1 MYQLINTLM
10 YRKLLFLIIT
20 IFTFQGLYAQQE
32 LGLHMMRSLGQ
43 AGKTNPAIA
52 PKEKLFIGIPG
63 AAFNYYH
70 TAGAIND
77 LLKKENGQN
86 ILDLDE
92 LIVQADPENDLNID
106 LELETIRLHYRLGK
120 VSLSFNHAIKSNTF
134 IHYPKTLPQL
144 FWQGNGQFV
153 GQEVNFGPEQ
163 QSSAY
168 NEFGLGVALDLG
180 KLSIGGRAKFL
191 SGIGDVSTD
200 REQASLHTSD
210 DIYQLR
216 LQTDYNINTSTFA
229 PTFLFDSLGTVGVE
243 YSFDDILS
251 FNDIFTSN
259 TGYAFDLGLTYQLT
273 EKLELAV
280 SVIDLGQITWNDKV
294 TQYRSTGSFEYDG
307 LDISNIFQDDEL
319 DFGGTLDTL
328 EQIFDFKESSNDYT
342 TKLAGKVYA
351 SATYQLNDRW
361 ELGGMYY
368 SEHFRGRTNV
378 AAAVSANTRIG
389 KFVQLG
395 ASYAMR
401 NESFANVG
409 LNVIATVGTFQLY
422 AVTDNVIGMI
432 SPYDSEN
439 VNGRI
444 GLNIILN

>member
-1 MYQLINTLM
+1 MY
-10 YRKLLFLIIT
+10 KKGLLLIIAT
-20 IFTFQGLYAQQE
+20 FIFQGLYAQQE

-43 AGKTNPAIA
+43 AGKTNPAIV
-52 PKEKLFIGIPG
+52 PQQKLFIGVPG
-63 AAFNYYH
+63 VAFNYYH

-77 LLKKENGQN
+77 LLKKENGKN

-92 LIVQADPENDLNID
+92 LIAQADPENDLNID
-106 LELETIRLHYRLGK
+106 LEVETIRLYYRLGK
-120 VSLSFNHAIKSNTF
+120 LSLSFNHAIKSNTF

-153 GQEVNFGPEQ
+153 GQEVSFGPEQ

-168 NEFGLGVALDLG
+168 NEFGLGAALEVG
-180 KLSIGGRAKFL
+180 KLSIGGRVKFL

-200 REQASLHTSD
+200 RNQASLYTDD

-243 YSFDDILS
+243 YTFDDILN

-259 TGYAFDLGLTYQLT
+259 TGYAFDLGLTYQAT
-273 EKLELAV
+273 EKLQLAL
-280 SVIDLGQITWNDKV
+280 SVIDIGQIKWNDKV
-294 TQYRSTGSFEYDG
+294 TQYRSNGTFEYDG

-319 DFGGTLDTL
+319 DFEGTLDTL
-328 EQIFDFKESSNDYT
+328 ETIFNFKESSNDYT
-342 TKLAGKVYA
+342 TKLPAKVYA

-361 ELGGMYY
+361 QLGGMYY

-378 AAAVSANTRIG
+378 AAAISANAKVG
-389 KFVQLG
+389 KFFQLG

-401 NESFANVG
+401 NETFANVG
-409 LNVIATVGTFQLY
+409 LNVIATVGAIQLY
-422 AVTDNVIGMI
+422 AVTDNIIGMV

-439 VNGRI
+439 VNGRV
-444 GLNIILN
+444 GLNIILD